1 MKSCEKKR
9 EELICTPNISK
20 IIYTKYQASRIHSSR
35 RISTSAIV
43 LLSHHTL
50 PLFHREG
57 PRRDAASSIR
67 STFRFHSPL
76 IPPPRLFIGGGESR
90 SSAGNRVRPP
100 FLLPSHPTLWFPPI
114 LIPPRSYFS
123 TDPTS
128 SSFVFLPFFPLHR
141 GDCSSLRDRIFT

>member
-9 EELICTPNISK
+9 NSFAHLIYPKLYTRNIKLQEFIRRVEFLPVQSSFFP
-20 IIYTKYQASRIHSSR
+20 IIPFPYFIAKVPDAMRHLRFDRRSASTR
-35 RISTSAIV
+35 
-43 LLSHHTL
+43 
-50 PLFHREG
+50 PLF
-57 PRRDAASSIR
+57 
-67 STFRFHSPL
+67 
-76 IPPPRLFIGGGESR
+76 PPRLFIGGGESR

-114 LIPPRSYFS
+114 LIPPRPYFS